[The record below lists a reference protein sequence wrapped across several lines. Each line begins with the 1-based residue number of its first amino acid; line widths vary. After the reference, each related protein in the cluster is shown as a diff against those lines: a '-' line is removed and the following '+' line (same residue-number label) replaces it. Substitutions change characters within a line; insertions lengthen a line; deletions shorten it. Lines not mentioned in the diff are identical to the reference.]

1 MEFDFEIKYVYGMCQ
16 VFQGHF
22 FVWVAFDTDQRLLI
36 LKSVF
41 SLNLSQV
48 LQGCLIFRG
57 LDMFF
62 LVTCL

>member
-1 MEFDFEIKYVYGMCQ
+1 MEFDFEIKYHYGMYQ
-16 VFQGHF
+16 VLQGHF

-36 LKSVF
+36 LKSGF

-48 LQGCLIFRG
+48 LQGCLIFLG